1 MASVILNKKKFER
14 EIGKLDEKMQDRISL
29 FGTPIEKITDDN
41 VELEIFPNRPDM
53 LSYEGFKRAFLAFL
67 DKKTGLRTYKLNK
80 PEKDY
85 KVIIESSLK
94 NIRPYTACTIV
105 KGLKLDDE
113 KIKELVEI
121 QEKLHLTL
129 GRKRKKVAIGIYP
142 LEKIKL
148 PITFKALEPD
158 KIKFIPLETDREMS
172 GLQIL
177 QKHSAGREYAHLLA
191 GKEKFPIFVD
201 SNNNILSMPPI
212 INSQLT
218 GKITNDTK
226 EVFVESSGF
235 DYPTLKKCLN
245 IIVTILADMGGE
257 IYQMEIQSDKK
268 NKEITPDLETEKMKI
283 SIENTNKLLGLD
295 LNERQI
301 KKLLERMGY
310 DYNNKMAEIPAWRVD
325 VLHEVDLIED
335 IAIAYGYENFV
346 PEIPSDFTFSPKH
359 MSEVASI
366 KIATT
371 GEENPKEIIK
381 RKISEILSGLG
392 LLETSSFHLTMK
404 ENQFRKMGN
413 QSEEARAILI
423 KESKTD
429 YNILRN
435 DLSHYMLKIFS
446 ENVDS
451 EYPQRTFEIGK
462 VFSSEK
468 NDITEKEN
476 LTIAITPGNFTELR
490 QILEYLGRMIDKK
503 ISFKE
508 SSEFPMHFTEGR
520 VAEILINNKKAGF
533 IGEIHPKILK
543 NWKLKMPTALLE
555 ISLEE
560 VFE

>member
-29 FGTPIEKITDDN
+29 FGTPIEKITDND

-67 DKKTGLRTYKLNK
+67 DRKTGLRTYKLNK

-85 KVIIESSLK
+85 KVVIDSSLK
-94 NIRPYTACTIV
+94 NIRPYTACAIV
-105 KGLKLDDE
+105 KKLSFDDE

-177 QKHSAGREYAHLLA
+177 QKHSAGREYSHLLA
-191 GKEKFPIFVD
+191 GKEKFPIFID

-218 GKITNDTK
+218 GKITNETK
-226 EVFVESSGF
+226 EVFIECSGF
-235 DYPTLKKCLN
+235 DYLTLKKCLN

-257 IYQMEIQSDKK
+257 IYQMEIQSDRK
-268 NKEITPDLETEKMKI
+268 KEISPNLDTEKMKI
-283 SIENTNKLLGLD
+283 SVENANKLLGLD
-295 LNERQI
+295 LNEKQV

-310 DYNNKMAEIPAWRVD
+310 NYNNKTAEVPSWRVD

-346 PEIPSDFTFSPKH
+346 PEIP
-359 MSEVASI
+359 
-366 KIATT
+366 KISTI
-371 GEENPKEIIK
+371 GEEKPREIIK
-381 RKISEILSGLG
+381 RKIAEILSGLG
-392 LLETSSFHLTMK
+392 LLETSSFHLSMK
-404 ENQFRKMGN
+404 ENQFRKMNN
-413 QSEEARAILI
+413 QSEEAKAILI

-435 DLSHYMLKIFS
+435 DLTHYMLRIFS

-451 EYPQRTFEIGK
+451 EYPQRIFEIGK
-462 VFSSEK
+462 VFSQEK

-476 LTIAITPGNFTELR
+476 LSIAITPGNFTELR

-503 ISFKE
+503 IAFKE
-508 SSEFPMHFTEGR
+508 SSEFPLHFIEGR
-520 VAEILINNKKAGF
+520 VAEILINSKKAGY

-543 NWKLKMPTALLE
+543 NWKLKMPVALLE
-555 ISLEE
+555 ISLDGIFEE
-560 VFE
+560 K